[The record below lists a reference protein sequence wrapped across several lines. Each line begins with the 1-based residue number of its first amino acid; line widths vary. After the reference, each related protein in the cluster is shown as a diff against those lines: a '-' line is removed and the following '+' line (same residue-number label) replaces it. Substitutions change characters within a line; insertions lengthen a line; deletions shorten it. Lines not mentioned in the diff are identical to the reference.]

1 MRILFLG
8 DVVGRWA
15 RQAVLSNL
23 AGLRDG
29 MQLDFII
36 VNVENS
42 AGGFGVTPDI
52 ADEFLGAGADVLTTG
67 NHVWDK
73 REIFAY
79 IDRENRL
86 LRPYNMVEN
95 TPGKGVVIVTNDD
108 GKRLAVANIMT
119 NLFMAENP
127 PVFPALAE
135 ILNETQLVRDA
146 DAFVIDVHGEA
157 TSEKTAIGLAADGQ
171 ASLVVGTH
179 THVPTAD
186 HRIMPGGTA
195 FQTDA
200 GMCGCY
206 HSVIGMD
213 PEAALGRFTGQGG
226 GRLEVARGEVTMAG
240 VFIETDDQTGLARSI
255 TPFRKGGLLEET
267 AS

>member
-108 GKRLAVANIMT
+108 GKRLAVANIC
-119 NLFMAENP
+119 L
-127 PVFPALAE
+127 LY
-135 ILNETQLVRDA
+135 
-146 DAFVIDVHGEA
+146 
-157 TSEKTAIGLAADGQ
+157 TSDAAD
-171 ASLVVGTH
+171 
-179 THVPTAD
+179 
-186 HRIMPGGTA
+186 
-195 FQTDA
+195 DA
-200 GMCGCY
+200 
-206 HSVIGMD
+206 
-213 PEAALGRFTGQGG
+213 
-226 GRLEVARGEVTMAG
+226 
-240 VFIETDDQTGLARSI
+240 
-255 TPFRKGGLLEET
+255 
-267 AS
+267 